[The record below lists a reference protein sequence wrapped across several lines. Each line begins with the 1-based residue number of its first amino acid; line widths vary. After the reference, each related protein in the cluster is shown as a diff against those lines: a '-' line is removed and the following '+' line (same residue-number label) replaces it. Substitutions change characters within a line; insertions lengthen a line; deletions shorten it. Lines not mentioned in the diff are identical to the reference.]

1 MFYIH
6 ASDFH
11 ASKLCV
17 YDHHTNN
24 NHIVIVE
31 ISIQISFELNYS
43 ILLQFN
49 SYDPFYLIRFMSFQN
64 RRDQRKD
71 FDRSGGTIF

>member
-1 MFYIH
+1 M
-6 ASDFH
+6 
-11 ASKLCV
+11 
-17 YDHHTNN
+17 
-24 NHIVIVE
+24 IVE